1 MTKKQLKDFIKQ
13 CLKESVTESSN
24 IIIPN
29 GKTSAGNE
37 ASKILQNLISNTN
50 IPPVYWGKVKLHTAE
65 LIKIIDDSQNPM
77 IK

>member
-13 CLKESVTESSN
+13 CLNESVTESSN

-50 IPPVYWGKVKLHTAE
+50 IPPAYWGKVKLHTAE

>member
-1 MTKKQLKDFIKQ
+1 MTTKELKSLIKE
-13 CLKESVTESSN
+13 CLMETMSDTSN
-24 IIIPN
+24 IVLPN

-37 ASKILQNLISNTN
+37 ASKILQNLISNTY

>member
-1 MTKKQLKDFIKQ
+1 MTTKELKDIIKE
-13 CLKESVTESSN
+13 CLMETMSDSSN
-24 IIIPN
+24 IVLPN

-50 IPPVYWGKVKLHTAE
+50 IPPVYWGKVKLYATE

>member
-13 CLKESVTESSN
+13 CLKESVAESSN

-37 ASKILQNLISNTN
+37 ASKVLQNLIDNTN
-50 IPPVYWGKVKLHTAE
+50 IPPVYWGKVKLHAIE
-65 LIKIIDDSQNPM
+65 LIKLIDDSQNPM

>member
-1 MTKKQLKDFIKQ
+1 MTTKELKSLIKE
-13 CLKESVTESSN
+13 CLMETMSDTSN
-24 IIIPN
+24 IVLPN
-29 GKTSAGNE
+29 GKTYAGNE